1 LVPEVVLVLYPALK
15 DSAEEA
21 ATFSNIGAVYDALS
35 EKQKALDY
43 FQQALSL
50 SRAMGD
56 RINKLDFVDLLLL
69 IQPTDR
75 RSHFDLVSSTGFIKV
90 RQCQ

>member
-1 LVPEVVLVLYPALK
+1 MVPEVVLVLYPALK
-15 DSAEEA
+15 DSTEEA
-21 ATFSNIGAVYDALS
+21 ATLSNIGAVYDALS

-43 FQQALSL
+43 FQQVLPL

-56 RINKLDFVDLLLL
+56 RCNKLNFVGLLLS

-75 RSHFDLVSSTGFIKV
+75 RSH
-90 RQCQ
+90 

>member
-1 LVPEVVLVLYPALK
+1 MVPEVVLFLYPALK
-15 DSAEEA
+15 DSTEEA
-21 ATFSNIGAVYDALS
+21 ATLSNIGAVYDALS

-56 RINKLDFVDLLLL
+56 RINKLDFVGLLLS

-75 RSHFDLVSSTGFIKV
+75 RSH
-90 RQCQ
+90 